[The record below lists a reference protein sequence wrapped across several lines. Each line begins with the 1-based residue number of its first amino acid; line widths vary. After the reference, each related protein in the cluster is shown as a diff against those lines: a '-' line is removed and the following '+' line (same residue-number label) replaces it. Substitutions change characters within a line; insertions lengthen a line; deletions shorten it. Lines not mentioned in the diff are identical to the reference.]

1 MNEKHSFWS
10 TIPGMLTGL
19 AAIITAIGGLLI
31 VLFQIGF
38 LGDADSDRI
47 IEEEFNSKII
57 APPERPLDL
66 KLGKDSDRI
75 KDEEFNSKD
84 VAPPEPPLDLKF
96 RKYLIGVWDTTHSS
110 LYASRM
116 TESHSIRYESD
127 GTFSSVSTLI
137 SGNRRTTSAPV
148 SGKWSV
154 TTISTNKFT
163 LTMKGE
169 NISEHQILRIIDQ
182 NTVFNENLGVNAKR
196 TSPDG

>member
-31 VLFQIGF
+31 VLSQIGF

-47 IEEEFNSKII
+47 KEEEFNFKH
-57 APPERPLDL
+57 
-66 KLGKDSDRI
+66 
-75 KDEEFNSKD
+75 

-96 RKYLIGVWDTTHSS
+96 RKYLVGVWDTTHST
-110 LYASRM
+110 YVHGV

-154 TTISTNKFT
+154 TTMSNNKFT
-163 LTMKGE
+163 LTMKGG
-169 NISEHQILRIIDQ
+169 NIPQYQILRIIDQ

-196 TSPDG
+196 TSR